1 MPPHP
6 SEGTSCQDKRM
17 SQEGLGCWAAGAMPS
32 VTVQDLQQNLGE
44 FLSQTPHKST
54 PLCKRRGQGSTS
66 RMFSLRKGKV
76 CHRSQRRGPASSG
89 RRLRMVHIGDNGRG
103 IDEVRQPA

>member
-32 VTVQDLQQNLGE
+32 VTVQDLQQNLGN
-44 FLSQTPHKST
+44 S
-54 PLCKRRGQGSTS
+54 
-66 RMFSLRKGKV
+66 
-76 CHRSQRRGPASSG
+76 
-89 RRLRMVHIGDNGRG
+89 
-103 IDEVRQPA
+103 